1 MTRKDYRQIAQ
12 VIRDYNFKVA
22 DPILGAVVADVLQ
35 KAFDNFNRDKFEKAL
50 EVQHAR

>member
-22 DPILGAVVADVLQ
+22 DPILGAVVCDVLEV
-35 KAFDNFNRDKFEKAL
+35 AFNNFDRDKFEKAL
-50 EVQHAR
+50 EAQHAR